1 MRQHEYTY
9 MTKLSI
15 IMIFGNEV
23 LEYYLKLIHHLRD
36 ILFIEKMT
44 MMTGLCLLDEYLTA
58 TKLQVLKVV
67 GTFWRD
73 KLIFNCLVQD
83 IEHSN
88 FNTYPPI
95 LYEYHV
101 VMAMKREIVI
111 VNMFIFGSINI
122 EATEF
127 KHIFDNIRINRFL
140 NVFSLFLFWNL
151 FCRAISTS
159 AKVLTKCLLLDISKS
174 NLFHNMRWCFLKTYK
189 R

>member
-1 MRQHEYTY
+1 MISSKCILKLLITDEWSMRNKSNVKMWIHCLTWDVLWLHNSILHSHVKRKHNEVIFLSIMRQHEYTY

-88 FNTYPPI
+88 FNSYPPI
-95 LYEYHV
+95 
-101 VMAMKREIVI
+101 
-111 VNMFIFGSINI
+111 
-122 EATEF
+122 
-127 KHIFDNIRINRFL
+127 
-140 NVFSLFLFWNL
+140 
-151 FCRAISTS
+151 
-159 AKVLTKCLLLDISKS
+159 
-174 NLFHNMRWCFLKTYK
+174 
-189 R
+189 

>member
-101 VMAMKREIVI
+101 VMATASVVSLFKIVI
-111 VNMFIFGSINI
+111 INMFIFGSIDF

-127 KHIFDNIRINRFL
+127 KHIFDNIHINRFL
-140 NVFSLFLFWNL
+140 NVFSLF
-151 FCRAISTS
+151 
-159 AKVLTKCLLLDISKS
+159 
-174 NLFHNMRWCFLKTYK
+174 FLKFFLQSNKYFRK
-189 R
+189 GVNKMFASWYIEK